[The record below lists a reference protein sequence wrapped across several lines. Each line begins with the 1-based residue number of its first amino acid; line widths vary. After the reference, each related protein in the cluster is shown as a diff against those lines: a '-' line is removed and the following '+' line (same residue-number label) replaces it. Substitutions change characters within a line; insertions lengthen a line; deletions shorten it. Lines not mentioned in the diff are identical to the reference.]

1 MNARDLYRDVLPDP
15 IKIRLRP
22 FKNRAELALV
32 WLRTVR
38 RHERLKPSFFII
50 GAEKAGT
57 TSLFRYLAKHPNV
70 AEPLRKEIH
79 YFQAAWT
86 KPIDWYLGYFPR
98 MDEVPTG
105 SITGEAS
112 PSYLFHPE
120 VAARV
125 AKAFPD
131 AKIIALLREPAA
143 RAISHYYHKT
153 NKNAGEKRDLIDCLI
168 AEGLGIDRDLTSRL
182 ASDLGRSIERA
193 RKNAE
198 VLRPP
203 TYIRRG
209 FYADQVVPWLRLFGP
224 ERVLI
229 LKSEDLFERP
239 RDVYDETLAFL
250 GLDPFDCGPLKPFN
264 TGRYGGVDPLVM
276 RYLAQIYEE
285 PNRRLR
291 AMLGE
296 RFSWPV
302 AHGM

>member
-22 FKNRAELALV
+22 LKNRAEVALV

-57 TSLFRYLAKHPNV
+57 TSLFRYLARHPGV
-70 AEPLRKEIH
+70 VEPLRKEIH
-79 YFQAAWT
+79 YFQASWT

-98 MDEVPTG
+98 AHEVPAG

-112 PSYLFHPE
+112 PSYLFDPDVAGR
-120 VAARV
+120 VAA
-125 AKAFPD
+125 AFPD
-131 AKIIALLREPAA
+131 ARIIALLREPAA
-143 RAISHYYHKT
+143 RAISHYYHKK
-153 NKNAGEKRDLIDCLI
+153 NKNAGETRDLIDCLI
-168 AEGLGIDRDLTSRL
+168 AEGMEIAPDLTSRL
-182 ASDLGRSIERA
+182 ASDLGRSVERVRDNA
-193 RKNAE
+193 R

-209 FYADQVVPWLRLFGP
+209 FYADQVAPWLRLFGR
-224 ERVLI
+224 ERMLI

-250 GLDPFDCGPLKPFN
+250 GLRPHDCGPLKAFN
-264 TGRYGGVDPLVM
+264 TGRYGEVDPLVM
-276 RYLAQIYEE
+276 RYLAQIFDE

-296 RFSWPV
+296 RFSWPP
-302 AHGM
+302 AADA